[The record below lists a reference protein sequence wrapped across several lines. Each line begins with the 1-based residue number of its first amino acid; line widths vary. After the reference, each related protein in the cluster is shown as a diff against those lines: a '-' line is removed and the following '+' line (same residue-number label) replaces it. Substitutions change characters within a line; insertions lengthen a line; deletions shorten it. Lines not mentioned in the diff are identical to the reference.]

1 MNYKLLK
8 NFLLFFLILIIG
20 LDSALNIYDN
30 RERITNKV
38 SSYIEPVEEK
48 NAEWAEKIM
57 QGGYILHFRHAER
70 QKWIDVEMYD
80 SLESDLHDNG
90 FNNSRM
96 AENDYFKDAV
106 CLNSRGL
113 IQAKAMG
120 EHLNNI
126 GLPIGFVISCLLY
139 TSPSPRDGW

>member
-1 MNYKLLK
+1 MNYKILK

-106 CLNSRGL
+106 FF
-113 IQAKAMG
+113 K
-120 EHLNNI
+120 
-126 GLPIGFVISCLLY
+126 
-139 TSPSPRDGW
+139 